1 MIVYEVN
8 LEVDHAV
15 VAAYLAWLRQHIAQI
30 LALPGFVDA
39 HLYERRDGAADA
51 ARLSLVVVYRLSSEA
66 ALEDYFT
73 HHAAALRADGQARFP
88 GQFSA
93 TRRVLR
99 EL

>member
-15 VAAYLAWLRQHIAQI
+15 VAPYLAWLREHVAQI
-30 LALPGFVDA
+30 LALPGFVA
-39 HLYERRDGAADA
+39 AQIYERSDVAADTP
-51 ARLSLVVVYRLSSEA
+51 RRSLVVVYQLRDEA
-66 ALEDYFT
+66 ALENYFT
-73 HHAAALRADGQARFP
+73 HHAAAMRADGQARFP

-99 EL
+99 AL

>member
-1 MIVYEVN
+1 MIVYEVS
-8 LEVDHAV
+8 LEVDHAI
-15 VAAYLAWLRQHIAQI
+15 VAPYLAWLREHIAQI
-30 LALPGFVDA
+30 LALPVFVDA
-39 HLYERRDGAADA
+39 HLYERRDVAVDA
-51 ARLSLVVVYRLSSEA
+51 PRHSLVVVYRLSDEP
-66 ALEDYFT
+66 ALENYFT